1 MRQTRNWWRLRLSGK
16 VGFWIAITTML
27 SATLFLTLCS
37 SLRSGVGSVE
47 DMASCRSGVPQGAPS
62 GFIVI
67 DISKSASLETR
78 MHHDLEAS
86 VAGAMA
92 LGIGPLPE
100 GPSLFE
106 EELVLEEVEPKK
118 TPEEILFE
126 EKPAPEEKD
135 VTDVD
140 EAAAET
146 GEGDETV
153 EDDENAEEKRW
164 VEYYVKTGD
173 TLIGIG
179 GYFSLPPD
187 VIAKSNAL
195 ENPHLLMEGQELLIP
210 LTKEDAEAVLAE
222 VKKRKEKEKEVHVVK
237 LETKEYTVREGD
249 SLWSIANA
257 FGLDI
262 NTLFG
267 CNEMKNPNY
276 LRVGTTLRIPN
287 QDGIFYKVEKGDTLA
302 GIASKYGV
310 PVEAVQ
316 DANGLDG
323 TAIVVG
329 KELFLPGAKPVTS
342 VYSFSGGGG
351 ASSGFRWPVS
361 GRITSRYGWR
371 RDPFT
376 GRRDF
381 HTGLDI
387 RGATGTTIRAAKAGR
402 VVYSGWMGGYGR
414 VVVIDHG
421 KGYSTLYA
429 HCSRL
434 LVSKGARVSGGQAI
448 ARVGSS
454 GRATGP
460 HLHFEVRYN
469 NKAINP
475 LKVLR

>member
-1 MRQTRNWWRLRLSGK
+1 MRQTRNWWRLRLSGR

-27 SATLFLTLCS
+27 SATLFLTICS
-37 SLRSGVGSVE
+37 GCRSGIGSLE
-47 DMASCRSGVPQGAPS
+47 DIASCRSGVPQEAPS

-67 DISKSASLETR
+67 DMSRSAVMEAR
-78 MHHDLEAS
+78 AHDIEAS

-106 EELVLEEVEPKK
+106 EELVLEEVEPEK
-118 TPEEILFE
+118 TPEELLLGDRE
-126 EKPAPEEKD
+126 EDTGDDPAA
-135 VTDVD
+135 VD
-140 EAAAET
+140 EAGETAE
-146 GEGDETV
+146 DA
-153 EDDENAEEKRW
+153 EDAEEEAKRW
-164 VEYYVKTGD
+164 VEYYVKAGD

-179 GYFSLPPD
+179 EYFSLPPEL
-187 VIAKSNAL
+187 IARVNAIA
-195 ENPHLLMEGQELLIP
+195 NPHLLMEGQELLIP
-210 LTKEDAEAVLAE
+210 LTKDDADGVLAE
-222 VKKRKEKEKEVHVVK
+222 VQGRKEREKEVRIRP
-237 LETKEYTVREGD
+237 LQTKQYTVCEGD
-249 SLWSIANA
+249 SLWSIANS
-257 FGLDI
+257 FNLDI

-287 QDGIFYKVEKGDTLA
+287 QDGVFYKVQKGDTLQK
-302 GIASKYGV
+302 IASKYGL

-316 DANGLDG
+316 EVNGLEG
-323 TAIVVG
+323 AGLVAG
-329 KELFLPGAKPVTS
+329 KELFLPGAKPVNS
-342 VYSFSGGGG
+342 VYSFSGG
-351 ASSGFRWPVS
+351 SSGSSVSAGFRWPVS
-361 GRITSRYGWR
+361 GRITSGYGWR
-371 RDPFT
+371 RHPFT
-376 GRRDF
+376 NRRDF
-381 HTGLDI
+381 HTGIDI
-387 RGATGTTIRAAKAGR
+387 KGATGTTIRAAKAGR

-421 KGYSTLYA
+421 KDYSTLYA

-434 LVSKGARVSGGQAI
+434 LVSKGQRISAGQSI

-460 HLHFEVRYN
+460 HLHFEVRYK